1 MFLERIDMSQLHSRL
16 TMLEIKKFSI
26 ILLLFTLGQIAVS
39 GLFSLNT
46 FVISRSDSFFYLA
59 ASARVSNLTSFEQL
73 YIGYIYLLHVSQ
85 FFSDSGILMVL
96 IQFLFVILASYAL
109 FSITEQIGGP
119 KAAWISVV
127 FYLLLP
133 MLTQWTRYILTE
145 SIFYALIIIGM
156 RLATLRKSNWT
167 RFLLIPVI
175 VLIIFLRPNGI
186 ISACAILTILFILKR
201 KRNLVSALLAVLIW
215 CVGIVFSSTLLS
227 SNNTGQETVQG
238 SIFDKT
244 VEGTVVFGV
253 EELKRKMP
261 PPLTS
266 ERSSR
271 AFIQYISDFPAENL
285 RLGAL
290 RLFWEFKQVRPWY
303 SSSLNLFISFVMCSF
318 YFFSLIGL
326 IRVKN
331 KVFVRAAVILTLP
344 SALLIAGTWAIWEG
358 RFAWWVLICWIP
370 FFAVGI
376 SDTFEFFLHQFQR
389 RYFYRLNEKYLRKVP
404 NSKAKSGTRNG

>member
-1 MFLERIDMSQLHSRL
+1 MFLGRIDLLQMNALF
-16 TMLEIKKFSI
+16 TKDEIKKFSAFV
-26 ILLLFTLGQIAVS
+26 LLFTLGQIAVS

-46 FVISRSDSFFYLA
+46 FVISRSDSFFYLT
-59 ASARVSNLTSFEQL
+59 ASARVPDLTSFEQL
-73 YIGYIYLLHVSQ
+73 YMGYIYLLHVSQ
-85 FFSDSGILMVL
+85 FFSDSGTFMVL
-96 IQFLFVILASYAL
+96 IQSLFVILASYAL
-109 FSITEQIGGP
+109 FSITEQIGSP
-119 KAAWISVV
+119 KAAWISVS

-167 RFLLIPVI
+167 RFLLFPVI
-175 VLIIFLRPNGI
+175 VLMIFMRPNGI
-186 ISACAILTILFILKR
+186 ISACAVLTILIILKL
-201 KRNLVSALLAVLIW
+201 KRNLVSTLLGVLIW
-215 CVGIVFSSTLLS
+215 CLGIVFSSTLLS
-227 SNNTGQETVQG
+227 SNSTGQETVQS

-244 VEGTVVFGV
+244 LEGTVVFGV

-266 ERSSR
+266 DRSTG
-271 AFIQYISDFPAENL
+271 AFIQYISDHPADNL
-285 RLGAL
+285 RLGAH

-303 SSSLNLFISFVMCSF
+303 STSLNLFISFTMFSF

-331 KVFVRAAVILTLP
+331 KMIVRAAVVLTLP

-376 SDTFEFFLHQFQR
+376 NDAFEFFLHQIRQLF
-389 RYFYRLNEKYLRKVP
+389 FYRLNKSMYESNLNRKQI
-404 NSKAKSGTRNG
+404 